1 MRQLKIQQQI
11 TVRESKSVTS
21 YFNDINKEQ
30 MVGPD
35 EESDL
40 AIKIQQ
46 GDKAAL
52 QKLIKANLRFVVSVA
67 KQYQNK
73 GLPLEDLISEGNMGL
88 VKAAEK
94 FDHTKGFKF
103 ISYAVWWIRQSIM
116 HALGEYSRQIRLPQN
131 QIGLLRKI
139 NGEVIEFMQRYDR
152 EPTSHE
158 LSKKLG
164 EPVDKIEFLLNSNF
178 NASSLDAPLSN
189 NGSSDDF
196 SMHNTLP
203 STAET
208 DKEVMRQS
216 LSTDINKILD
226 ELTERQAYILKRT
239 FGIGCAHAETLE
251 EISEELGLS
260 RERVRQIKDTTIRKI
275 KAKGWDKLLIEYL

>member
-21 YFNDINKEQ
+21 YFNDINKEP
-30 MVGPD
+30 MVEPN

-40 AIKIQQ
+40 AIKIQK

-52 QKLIKANLRFVVSVA
+52 ERLIKANLRFVVSVA

-73 GLPLEDLISEGNMGL
+73 GLNLEDLISEGNIGL
-88 VKAAEK
+88 VKAAER

-139 NGEVIEFMQRYDR
+139 NSEVIEFMQRYDR
-152 EPTSHE
+152 EPTPHE
-158 LSKKLG
+158 LSQIIG

-178 NASSLDAPLSN
+178 NASSLDAPLSD
-189 NGSSDDF
+189 GSGDDF
-196 SMHNTLP
+196 SMHNILS
-203 STAET
+203 STVET

-216 LSTDINKILD
+216 LSTDIIKVLD
-226 ELTERQAYILKRT
+226 ELSERQAYILKRA
-239 FGIGCAHAETLE
+239 FGVGCAHAETLD
-251 EISEELGLS
+251 EIGEELGIS
-260 RERVRQIKDTTIRKI
+260 RERVRQIKDTTIRRI
-275 KAKGWDKLLIEYL
+275 RDKGWDKILIEYL

>member
-21 YFNDINKEQ
+21 YFNDINKEP
-30 MVGPD
+30 MVEPN

-40 AIKIQQ
+40 AIKIQK

-52 QKLIKANLRFVVSVA
+52 ERLIKANLRFVVSVA

-73 GLPLEDLISEGNMGL
+73 GLNLEDLISEGNIGL
-88 VKAAEK
+88 VKAAER

-139 NGEVIEFMQRYDR
+139 NSEVIEFMQRYDR
-152 EPTSHE
+152 EPTPQE
-158 LSKKLG
+158 LSEKIG
-164 EPVDKIEFLLNSNF
+164 EPVDKVEFLLNSNF
-178 NASSLDAPLSN
+178 NASSLDAPLNNSN
-189 NGSSDDF
+189 SDDF
-196 SMHNTLP
+196 SMHNILS
-203 STAET
+203 STVET
-208 DKEVMRQS
+208 DDEVMRQS
-216 LSTDINKILD
+216 LSTDISKILD
-226 ELTERQAYILKRT
+226 ELSERQAYILKRA
-239 FGIGCAHAETLE
+239 FGVDCAHAETLD
-251 EISEELGLS
+251 EIGEELGIS
-260 RERVRQIKDTTIRKI
+260 RERVRQIKDTTIRRI
-275 KAKGWDKLLIEYL
+275 RDKGWDKILIEYL

>member
-21 YFNDINKEQ
+21 YFNDINKEP
-30 MVGPD
+30 MVEPD

-40 AIKIQQ
+40 AIKIQK

-52 QKLIKANLRFVVSVA
+52 ERLIKANLRFVVSVA

-73 GLPLEDLISEGNMGL
+73 GLNLEDLISEGNIGL
-88 VKAAEK
+88 VKAAER

-152 EPTSHE
+152 EPTPQE
-158 LSKKLG
+158 LSEKIG

-178 NASSLDAPLSN
+178 NASSLDAPLSD
-189 NGSSDDF
+189 GSGDDF
-196 SMHNTLP
+196 SMHNILS
-203 STAET
+203 STVET

-216 LSTDINKILD
+216 LSTDITKILD
-226 ELTERQAYILKRT
+226 ELSERQAYILKRT
-239 FGIGCAHAETLE
+239 FGIGCAHAETLD
-251 EISEELGLS
+251 EIGEELGIS
-260 RERVRQIKDTTIRKI
+260 RERVRQIKDTSIRRI
-275 KAKGWDKLLIEYL
+275 RDKGWDKILIEYL

>member
-21 YFNDINKEQ
+21 YFNDINKEP
-30 MVGPD
+30 MVEPD

-52 QKLIKANLRFVVSVA
+52 ERLIKANLRFVVSVA

-73 GLPLEDLISEGNMGL
+73 GLNLEDLISEGNIGL
-88 VKAAEK
+88 VKAAER

-139 NGEVIEFMQRYDR
+139 NSEVIEFMQRYDR
-152 EPTSHE
+152 EPTPHE
-158 LSKKLG
+158 LSEKIG
-164 EPVDKIEFLLNSNF
+164 EPVDKVEFLLNSNF
-178 NASSLDAPLSN
+178 NASSLDAPLSD
-189 NGSSDDF
+189 GSGDDF
-196 SMHNTLP
+196 SMHNILS
-203 STAET
+203 STVET

-216 LSTDINKILD
+216 LSTDISKILD
-226 ELTERQAYILKRT
+226 ELSERQAYILSRT

>member
-30 MVGPD
+30 MVEPD
-35 EESDL
+35 EEYDL

-52 QKLIKANLRFVVSVA
+52 QKLIRANLRFVVSVA

-158 LSKKLG
+158 LSEKIG

-178 NASSLDAPLSN
+178 NASSLDAPLSD
-189 NGSSDDF
+189 GSGDDF
-196 SMHNTLP
+196 SMHNILS
-203 STAET
+203 STVET

-226 ELTERQAYILKRT
+226 ELSERQAYILKRT
-239 FGIGCAHAETLE
+239 FGIGHTQAETLE

-275 KAKGWDKLLIEYL
+275 KAKGWDKILIEYL

>member
-30 MVGPD
+30 MVEPD

-73 GLPLEDLISEGNMGL
+73 GLPLEDLISEGNIGL
-88 VKAAEK
+88 VKAAER

-139 NGEVIEFMQRYDR
+139 NSEVIEFMQRYDR
-152 EPTSHE
+152 EPTPQE
-158 LSKKLG
+158 LSEKIG
-164 EPVDKIEFLLNSNF
+164 EPVDKVEFLLNSNF
-178 NASSLDAPLSN
+178 NASSLDAPLNNSN
-189 NGSSDDF
+189 SDDF
-196 SMHNTLP
+196 SMHNILS
-203 STAET
+203 STVET
-208 DKEVMRQS
+208 DDEVMRQS
-216 LSTDINKILD
+216 LSTDISKILD
-226 ELTERQAYILKRT
+226 ELSERQAYILKRA
-239 FGIGCAHAETLE
+239 FGVGCAHAETLD
-251 EISEELGLS
+251 EIGEELGIS
-260 RERVRQIKDTTIRKI
+260 RERVRQIKDTTIRRI
-275 KAKGWDKLLIEYL
+275 RDKGWDKILIEYL